1 MTQKEITDKTLK
13 EDNQLEKEIGRGALQ
28 EVVQIIH
35 VISDILNSHDGD
47 DVFEEEIKQE
57 VCFSQKIT
65 VTFSRKKEMS
75 KQCTVQRLLIRELVS
90 KFRNLPR
97 TRVTMK
103 FKRVFNEK
111 EYDDK
116 YPRNAT
122 AEP

>member
-47 DVFEEEIKQE
+47 DVFEEEIKKE
-57 VCFSQKIT
+57 VCFSLKIT

-75 KQCTVQRLLIRELVS
+75 KQRLLIRELVS

-116 YPRNAT
+116 
-122 AEP
+122 

>member
-47 DVFEEEIKQE
+47 DVFAEEIKKE

-75 KQCTVQRLLIRELVS
+75 KQCTV
-90 KFRNLPR
+90 
-97 TRVTMK
+97 
-103 FKRVFNEK
+103 
-111 EYDDK
+111 
-116 YPRNAT
+116 
-122 AEP
+122 